1 MTGYDALRC
10 TKDFPHPDGDQ
21 ATELLLI
28 KHLYTDTWEVMP
40 RCAAHPADDD
50 IPLLRHFNPSLV
62 CVVVP
67 LKGDLSGP
75 SSLSQKKG

>member
-1 MTGYDALRC
+1 MTSYDALRC
-10 TKDFPHPDGDQ
+10 TKNFPHPDGDQ

-28 KHLYTDTWEVMP
+28 KNRYADDLWEVKP

-50 IPLLRHFNPSLV
+50 IPLLRHFNPSLI

-67 LKGDLSGP
+67 LLKGDLSGP
-75 SSLSQKKG
+75 SSLS